1 MNSMNCSEVRDL
13 LAGYLDGAWPASRE
27 RDHGPVGHHLES
39 CAGCREELERY
50 RKLSALMARVERPAP
65 PADLAARIRVRLSET
80 RAQSAGS
87 GARDA
92 AGSFAAAGTRLRRW
106 RDRVE
111 ITVKNILEPLAL
123 PVTGGLA
130 VALTVFAIVC
140 QVLGLGAPLQ
150 AVTND
155 SPTSLLQPA
164 RLESLAGFPMTGIE
178 DASHGTSHV
187 LLVEATVNAEGEAAS
202 YRILSGPTNQALR
215 RELDQVMLFS
225 RFRPELSFGRPTT
238 GGHVVLSFSEFRVR
252 G

>member
-1 MNSMNCSEVRDL
+1 MNCAEVRGL
-13 LAGYLDGAWPASRE
+13 LAGYLDGAWPAKRE
-27 RDHGPVGHHLES
+27 RDHGLVGHHLNS
-39 CAGCREELERY
+39 CVGCREELERY
-50 RKLSALMARVERPAP
+50 RKLSALMARAERPAA
-65 PADLAARIRVRLSET
+65 PADLAARIRVRVSEA
-80 RAQSAGS
+80 RAQSGGAGER
-87 GARDA
+87 GA
-92 AGSFAAAGTRLRRW
+92 AGLFAAAAKNLRRW
-106 RDRVE
+106 SDRAE

-130 VALTVFAIVC
+130 VALTVFAIVG
-140 QVLGLGAPLQ
+140 QVLGLGAPLH

-155 SPTSLLQPA
+155 SPTNLLQPA

-187 LLVEATVNAEGEAAS
+187 LMVEATVNAEGEAAS
-202 YRILSGPTNQALR
+202 YRILSGSTNAALR

-225 RFRPELSFGRPTT
+225 RFQPELSFGRPTT

>member
-1 MNSMNCSEVRDL
+1 MNCSDVRGL
-13 LAGYLDGAWPASRE
+13 LAGYLDGAWPKSRE
-27 RDHGPVGHHLES
+27 HDRGQVGHHLES
-39 CAGCREELERY
+39 CAGCREELQRY
-50 RKLSALMARVERPAP
+50 RQLSALMARVERPTP

-80 RAQSAGS
+80 RTQSDRSAAQ
-87 GARDA
+87 A
-92 AGSFAAAGTRLRRW
+92 APGVFAAAGAKLRHW
-106 RDRVE
+106 SDRAE
-111 ITVKNILEPLAL
+111 IMVKNILEPLAL

-130 VALTVFAIVC
+130 VALTVFAIVG
-140 QVLGLGAPLQ
+140 QVLGLGAPLH
-150 AVTND
+150 AITND

-164 RLESLAGFPMTGIE
+164 RLESLAAFPMTGIE

-225 RFRPELSFGRPTT
+225 RFRPELSFGRPTA

>member
-1 MNSMNCSEVRDL
+1 
-13 LAGYLDGAWPASRE
+13 LAGYLDGAWPASRGND
-27 RDHGPVGHHLES
+27 RGHVGRHLES
-39 CAGCREELERY
+39 CADCREELQRY
-50 RKLSALMARVERPAP
+50 RKLSALMAHAERPAP
-65 PADLAARIRVRLSET
+65 PANLAAQIRARLSEARET
-80 RAQSAGS
+80 RTQSAWA
-87 GARDA
+87 GARA
-92 AGSFAAAGTRLRRW
+92 AVGIFGAAGTKLRRV

-111 ITVKNILEPLAL
+111 IVVKNILEPLAL

-140 QVLGLGAPLQ
+140 QVLGLGAPLH

-155 SPTSLLQPA
+155 SPTELLQPA
-164 RLESLAGFPMTGIE
+164 RLESLASFPMTGIE
-178 DASHGTSHV
+178 EASHGASHV

-202 YRILSGPTNQALR
+202 YRILSGPTNQTLR

-225 RFRPELSFGRPTT
+225 RFRPELSFGRPTD

>member
-1 MNSMNCSEVRDL
+1 MNCAEVRGL
-13 LAGYLDGAWPASRE
+13 LAGYLDGAWPAKRE
-27 RDHGPVGHHLES
+27 RDHGLVGHHLNS
-39 CAGCREELERY
+39 CVGCREELERY
-50 RKLSALMARVERPAP
+50 RKLSALMARAERPAA
-65 PADLAARIRVRLSET
+65 PADLAARIRVRVSEA
-80 RAQSAGS
+80 RAQSGGAGERS
-87 GARDA
+87 A
-92 AGSFAAAGTRLRRW
+92 AGLFAAAAKNLRRW
-106 RDRVE
+106 SDRAE

-130 VALTVFAIVC
+130 VALTVFAIVG
-140 QVLGLGAPLQ
+140 QVLGLGAPLH

-155 SPTSLLQPA
+155 SPTNLLQPA

-187 LLVEATVNAEGEAAS
+187 LMVEATVNAEGEAAS
-202 YRILSGPTNQALR
+202 YRILSGSTNAALR

-225 RFRPELSFGRPTT
+225 RFQPELSFGRPTT

>member
-1 MNSMNCSEVRDL
+1 MNCAEVRGL
-13 LAGYLDGAWPASRE
+13 LAGYLDGALPAKRE
-27 RDHGPVGHHLES
+27 RDHGLVGHHLNS
-39 CAGCREELERY
+39 CVGCREELERY
-50 RKLSALMARVERPAP
+50 RKLSALMARAERPAA
-65 PADLAARIRVRLSET
+65 PADLAARIRVRVSEA
-80 RAQSAGS
+80 RAQSGPAGER
-87 GARDA
+87 GA
-92 AGSFAAAGTRLRRW
+92 AGLFAAAAKNLRRW
-106 RDRVE
+106 SDRAE

-130 VALTVFAIVC
+130 VALTVFAIVG
-140 QVLGLGAPLQ
+140 QVLGLGAPLH

-155 SPTSLLQPA
+155 SPTNLLQPA

-187 LLVEATVNAEGEAAS
+187 LMVEATVNAEGEAAS
-202 YRILSGPTNQALR
+202 YRILSGSTNAALR

-225 RFRPELSFGRPTT
+225 RFQPELSFGRPTT

>member
-1 MNSMNCSEVRDL
+1 MNCAEVKGL
-13 LAGYLDGAWPASRE
+13 LAGYLDGALPESRAN
-27 RDHGPVGHHLES
+27 DHGRVGHHLES

-50 RKLSALMARVERPAP
+50 QKLSALMARVERPAP

-80 RAQSAGS
+80 RARNGAAGVS
-87 GARDA
+87 GA
-92 AGSFAAAGTRLRRW
+92 AGYFSVAGAKLRRW
-106 RDRVE
+106 RDRCE
-111 ITVKNILEPLAL
+111 IVAKNILEPLAL

-155 SPTSLLQPA
+155 APTSLLQPA
-164 RLESLAGFPMTGIE
+164 RLESLAEFPMTGIE

-187 LLVEATVNAEGEAAS
+187 LMVEATVNADGEAAS
-202 YRILSGPTNQALR
+202 YRILSGPTNKALR

-225 RFRPELSFGRPTT
+225 RFRPELSFGRPTA
-238 GGHVVLSFSEFRVR
+238 GGHVVLSFSEFRVH